1 MLRVSGLPL
10 VCRRSYGLWGFIYPR
25 ESPAVRL
32 FYKTL
37 SLLGIPVG
45 ILTVYIALKN
55 EHHHEEEMKK
65 KETFIRVFPR
75 EIRKLHWGDGKTYFT
90 DHISK
95 LINYTPRATSTFPKP
110 AD

>member
-1 MLRVSGLPL
+1 MGCGVSSILEKAQVSQL
-10 VCRRSYGLWGFIYPR
+10 KRYFNVA
-25 ESPAVRL
+25 EAVRL

-55 EHHHEEEMKK
+55 EHHHEEEMKE

-75 EIRKLHWGDGKTYFT
+75 EIRVVHFVY
-90 DHISK
+90 
-95 LINYTPRATSTFPKP
+95 LILIPPEATLG
-110 AD
+110 